1 MARREDLGALLQQGW
16 EATWITHLGNCRIGG
31 INVEKDE
38 KKKKIYIYIYIYILK
53 NCLTYMGSIF
63 FIKN

>member
-38 KKKKIYIYIYIYILK
+38 NIYIYIYIKELFDLYGK
-53 NCLTYMGSIF
+53 YF
-63 FIKN
+63 FYKKLNF